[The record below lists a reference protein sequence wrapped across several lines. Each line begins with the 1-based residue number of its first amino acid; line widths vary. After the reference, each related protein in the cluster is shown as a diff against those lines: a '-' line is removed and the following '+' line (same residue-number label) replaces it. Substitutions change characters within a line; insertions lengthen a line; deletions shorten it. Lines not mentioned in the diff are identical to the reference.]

1 MKAHGFIQGNMCSFH
16 FVLKFG
22 KVSRALFK
30 VLLHSH
36 GKQLPLVHLFSL
48 ASRRV
53 HCVVKI
59 SVRLSTVLSS
69 EGLHLIL
76 RLSFFSFLL
85 NVNILLFY
93 TVMLM
98 VDSRT

>member
-1 MKAHGFIQGNMCSFH
+1 M
-16 FVLKFG
+16 
-22 KVSRALFK
+22 
-30 VLLHSH
+30 
-36 GKQLPLVHLFSL
+36 
-48 ASRRV
+48 
-53 HCVVKI
+53 VKI